1 MKKIINLICSTILLI
16 FISECVGYKP
26 IYSSTNLQFKIGD
39 YSIAG
44 DKKLGNR
51 IYSKL
56 YNLSKSG
63 KNNKNAKNI
72 RLFINMSTD
81 KTNTSKDSSGK
92 ILEHKITL
100 NTEVKVTDFA
110 TDDKILSQ
118 TFISSLIYKVQDQY
132 SDTIKLE
139 NKTLDNLIDKTYQE
153 LLTKLTQNIITK

>member
-56 YNLSKSG
+56 YCYE
-63 KNNKNAKNI
+63 
-72 RLFINMSTD
+72 
-81 KTNTSKDSSGK
+81 K
-92 ILEHKITL
+92 I
-100 NTEVKVTDFA
+100 
-110 TDDKILSQ
+110 
-118 TFISSLIYKVQDQY
+118 
-132 SDTIKLE
+132 
-139 NKTLDNLIDKTYQE
+139 
-153 LLTKLTQNIITK
+153 